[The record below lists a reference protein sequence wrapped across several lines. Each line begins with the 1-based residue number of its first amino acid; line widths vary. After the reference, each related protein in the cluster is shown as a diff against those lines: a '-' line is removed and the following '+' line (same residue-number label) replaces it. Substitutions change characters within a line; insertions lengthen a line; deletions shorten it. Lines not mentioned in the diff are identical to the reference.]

1 MGADPV
7 FLTRAAEGL
16 DRRGFTVEEVEAM
29 ISAGVIHADEKFE
42 LIEGE
47 IVPVNP
53 QAMPHLTMKARLAR
67 ALLATCP
74 AHIDIAQDA
83 TVMLGRRS
91 FFDADILAF
100 QADPTRRYVAP
111 ADALLA
117 VEIADSSRARD
128 PLHQGAPLRR
138 GRPGRA
144 LGRRAQRAADLC
156 LPLPRH
162 GRLER
167 AGAGRVRRADFTPIP
182 PGRRHP
188 PGPDD
193 VKRPPDG

>member
-128 PLHQGAPLRR
+128 LFTKAPRYGAAGLAELWVVELNEQQTYVFRSPGTAAWSEPARVGFDEPISPLFLPDAAIR
-138 GRPGRA
+138 
-144 LGRRAQRAADLC
+144 LG
-156 LPLPRH
+156 PM
-162 GRLER
+162 
-167 AGAGRVRRADFTPIP
+167 T
-182 PGRRHP
+182 
-188 PGPDD
+188 
-193 VKRPPDG
+193 